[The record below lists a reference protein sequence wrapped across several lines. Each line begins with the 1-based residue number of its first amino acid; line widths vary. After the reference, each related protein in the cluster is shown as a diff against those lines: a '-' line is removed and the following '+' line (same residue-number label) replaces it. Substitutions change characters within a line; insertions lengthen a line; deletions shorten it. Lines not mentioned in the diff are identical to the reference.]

1 MTWFL
6 LRTKRIRKITMAVRL
21 KIIAVTN
28 DSISLYVLRSFSFDK
43 MTKINTENVVKF
55 SSGSFCFVFFFGFF
69 RAFIKRAENN
79 LLFFVDAQLVGYRI
93 LRKFLREPFF
103 SICGQRSKCTV
114 APHKCEPHRHCGM
127 TLSPIAEFDLAMNWI
142 MFDEGLICSFT
153 FLPSLN
159 SKEPISIYIW
169 ISMLRL

>member
-55 SSGSFCFVFFFGFF
+55 SSGSFCFVFFLDFF
-69 RAFIKRAENN
+69 EFSSNVPRTIYYSLLMLSWSAIEFYEN
-79 LLFFVDAQLVGYRI
+79 F
-93 LRKFLREPFF
+93 
-103 SICGQRSKCTV
+103 
-114 APHKCEPHRHCGM
+114 
-127 TLSPIAEFDLAMNWI
+127 
-142 MFDEGLICSFT
+142 
-153 FLPSLN
+153 
-159 SKEPISIYIW
+159 
-169 ISMLRL
+169 